1 MNEEVLQWLWW
12 PRLWSTYCRNWQ
24 LGCCSWTKQEFHGRR
39 VSSFEAVNCD
49 FLYFAITINDQIFL
63 IQLQHWKRTGIRTLE
78 GVTMSTMVNVDKTG
92 VPKVTG
98 NVCWS
103 SAMVLCVKE
112 GGGTAECIEF

>member
-1 MNEEVLQWLWW
+1 M
-12 PRLWSTYCRNWQ
+12 
-24 LGCCSWTKQEFHGRR
+24 R

-63 IQLQHWKRTGIRTLE
+63 IPLQHWEGTGLMTLE
-78 GVTMSTMVNVDKTG
+78 EVTMSTMENVDKTS

-103 SAMVLCVKE
+103 SAMVLWRRR
-112 GGGTAECIEF
+112 